1 MSKEKH
7 NPNYFDGIIEINE
20 LPEDKMAGRVKIRM
34 SAHKIVDKQ
43 SLETANE
50 NGICWLEEYVQENI
64 DTCIGMPYVVDWMY
78 SKEEGIPSGHGT
90 MKYTD
95 DGEIVFEGESIG
107 SVQNAFIEDI
117 EIDGEIKKVLMTEGY
132 IYEQRNKPLVEFLK
146 SQKEEGNKIYGSIE
160 INGKNGSKII
170 EYLDGNKNI
179 DGSLKMDRVPIK
191 YSYSGLALLYID
203 PPADRNSQ
211 IFEVN
216 SKQENLDINTNIN
229 NTTVK
234 EDDNLGEENNQNNTT
249 IEINELNIDDLSIL
263 IEREFNKKI
272 NEDNDNYKYYYIH
285 KFYPTNSSFVMKSWY
300 EVGEYYKSSYIVENS
315 KVTIGNIVKVEEDWM
330 PVDGEKS
337 IEINNVLINILN
349 NQNKQITKEENN
361 KMDEKIVLELNQKIE
376 DKINEINTLTKSL
389 EAKEVEVNTLIK
401 SLEEKTVEINTLTE
415 KSQELDNKIIELNTT
430 IVEVNKLLE
439 SEKTEK
445 ESLIVEVNSFR
456 EEKTKLE
463 SEAKI
468 AEVNAYFETEITK
481 NGFEEAEVN
490 SLKSFVDAVDLD
502 GLKKAEAELCAKK
515 FKEMIAKDASV
526 EVNTKNDM
534 FIAIKEKEKKVIP
547 GSVPSFFN

>member
-1 MSKEKH
+1 M
-7 NPNYFDGIIEINE
+7 FEICE

-50 NGICWLEEYVQENI
+50 NGICWLEEYVQKNI

-78 SKEEGIPSGHGT
+78 SKEDGIPSGHGN

-95 DGEIVFEGESIG
+95 DGEVIFEGESVG

-132 IYEQRNKPLVEFLK
+132 IYEQRNKPLVDFLK
-146 SQKEEGNKIYGSIE
+146 TQKEEGNKIYGSIE

-170 EYLDGNKNI
+170 EYLDGNKNL
-179 DGSLKMDRVPIK
+179 DGSLKMDRVPIS
-191 YSYSGLALLYID
+191 YGYSGLSILYID
-203 PPADRNSQ
+203 PPADKNSQ
-211 IFEVN
+211 VFEVN
-216 SKQENLDINTNIN
+216 SKQDNLDINTNIN
-229 NTTVK
+229 INNIIVK
-234 EDDNLGEENNQNNTT
+234 EDDNLGEENNKNKNI
-249 IEINELNIDDLSIL
+249 IEINELNIDDIATLV
-263 IEREFNKKI
+263 ENAFNRKF
-272 NEDNDNYKYYYIH
+272 NENKNDYRYFYIH
-285 KFYPTNSSFVMKSWY
+285 KFYPTNSTFVVKSWY
-300 EVGEYYKSSYIVENS
+300 SVGEYYKSTYTVENS
-315 KVTIGNIVKVEEDWM
+315 KVLIGEIMQVEESWM
-330 PVDGEKS
+330 PIDGSES
-337 IEINNVLINILN
+337 VEVNNSLINLLN
-349 NQNKQITKEENN
+349 NKTKEDKN

-376 DKINEINTLTKSL
+376 DKINEINSLTKSLEVKDLEINTLTKSL
-389 EAKEVEVNTLIK
+389 E
-401 SLEEKTVEINTLTE
+401 EKAVEINTLSE
-415 KSQELDNKIIELNTT
+415 KSQELDSKIIELNTT

-481 NGFEEAEVN
+481 NGFEEAEIN
-490 SLKSFVDAVDLD
+490 SLKSFVESVDLD

-534 FIAIKEKEKKVIP
+534 FISIKEKDIKRIP
-547 GSVPSFFN
+547 GSIPSFFN

>member
-1 MSKEKH
+1 MSEEKH
-7 NPNYFDGIIEINE
+7 NPNYFDGIVEINE

-43 SLETANE
+43 SFETANE

-64 DTCIGMPYVVDWMY
+64 DTCIGIPYVVDWMY
-78 SKEEGIPSGHGT
+78 SKEEGIPSGHGN

-95 DGEIVFEGESIG
+95 DGEVVFEGESVG

-146 SQKEEGNKIYGSIE
+146 KQKEKGNKIYGSIE
-160 INGKNGSKII
+160 INGKNGSKNI
-170 EYLDGNKNI
+170 EYLDGNKNS
-179 DGSLKMDRVPIK
+179 DGTLKMDRVPVK
-191 YSYSGLALLYID
+191 YGYSGLSILYID
-203 PPADRNSQ
+203 PPADRSSQ

-216 SKQENLDINTNIN
+216 SKQEDLDINTNN
-229 NTTVK
+229 NKITRK
-234 EDDNLGEENNQNNTT
+234 EEDILGDKNMKLISKGKT
-249 IEINELNIDDLSIL
+249 IELNNLTSWEIETLLEKAFRIAIGDIFESEEHGYYVDKLYPINT
-263 IEREFNKKI
+263 EFIIRKWSR
-272 NEDNDNYKYYYIH
+272 NEVA
-285 KFYPTNSSFVMKSWY
+285 SF
-300 EVGEYYKSSYIVENS
+300 YKSSYSIDENNN
-315 KVTIGNIVKVEEDWM
+315 VTLGDVYEVEENWT
-330 PVDGEKS
+330 PVNNEKP
-337 IEINNVLINILN
+337 IEMNTDNNN
-349 NQNKQITKEENN
+349 NITKEENN

-389 EAKEVEVNTLIK
+389 EQKEVEINTLTK
-401 SLEEKTVEINTLTE
+401 SLEEKVIEINTLTE
-415 KSQELDNKIIELNTT
+415 KVKESDNKVVELNTT

-468 AEVNAYFETEITK
+468 AEVNAYFENEITK
-481 NGFEEAEVN
+481 NGFEESEVN
-490 SLKSFVDAVDLD
+490 SLKSFVDVVDLD

-526 EVNTKNDM
+526 ETNIKNDM
-534 FIAIKEKEKKVIP
+534 FIAIKEKDIKRIP
-547 GSVPSFFN
+547 GSIPSLFN